1 MKTPVQQKASTLAQI
16 LRNVRLVYQLLKS
29 NKVPLWVKA
38 VPILALIY
46 VISPID
52 FIPDPII
59 GLGQLDDLTVLLLG
73 MWTFLQL
80 CPPDVVREMRGE
92 RDVVDGSFRV
102 VPDDEPSSAETP
114 EQLAP
119 QDTPTQTPGRD

>member
-16 LRNVRLVYQLLKS
+16 LANVRLVYRLLKS
-29 NKVPLWVKA
+29 NKVALWVKV

-46 VISPID
+46 VISPVD
-52 FIPDPII
+52 FIPDPIL

-80 CPPDVVREMRGE
+80 CPPDVVAEMRGE
-92 RDVVDGSFRV
+92 SNVVDGSFRV
-102 VPDDEPSSAETP
+102 VPDDTAPATP
-114 EQLAP
+114 DVEQLAASDGAKEP
-119 QDTPTQTPGRD
+119 PARD